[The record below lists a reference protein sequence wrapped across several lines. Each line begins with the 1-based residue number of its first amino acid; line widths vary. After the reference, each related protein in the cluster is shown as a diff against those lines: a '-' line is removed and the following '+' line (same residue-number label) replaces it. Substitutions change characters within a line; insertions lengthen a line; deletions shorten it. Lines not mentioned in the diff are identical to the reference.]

1 MNIFGKKGEN
11 VKRQSTKEVTMS
23 KKILIVSSWIA
34 FFSFICLFLSFN
46 GGCTKTETEY
56 IYETEYVSA
65 IFLCWIND
73 YYQSAVLCSDPL
85 ADPDESDVK
94 IEWNTNSVVFPN
106 KVGYTGYISFVANID
121 LEIATNYTVSLTSD
135 VGDCEGTFTIPEGAE
150 ITNPSYEDTLPL
162 GQAVNCAWTD
172 AQGADFY
179 GVWYYADA
187 YDTSGYYVGGVNND
201 IFITNNTFTIPASF
215 FNIPSA
221 AWYEVSL
228 YVQPNSGSSPLP
240 GSSGN
245 MTGSI
250 SGFVNAEGEYDNLYF
265 YVGTPQWKVS
275 TSRQR
280 KTPSVKERMNAY
292 LRQLGVETVVE

>member
-34 FFSFICLFLSFN
+34 LFSFICLFLSFN
-46 GGCTKTETEY
+46 GGCTKTKTK
-56 IYETEYVSA
+56 YVSV
-65 IFLCWIND
+65 IFLCWLND
-73 YYQSAVLCSDPL
+73 HYQSAMLCSDPL
-85 ADPDESDVK
+85 ADPDESDVR

-106 KVGYTGYISFVANID
+106 KVGYTGYISFVANIY

-135 VGDCEGTFTIPEGAE
+135 VGDCEGTVAIPEGTE

-162 GQAVNCAWTD
+162 GQSVNCAWTD

-179 GVWYYADA
+179 GVLYHAYANDS
-187 YDTSGYYVGGVNND
+187 SGYYVGQVNNYT
-201 IFITNNTFTIPASF
+201 FITNNSFTIPASF

-221 AWYEVSL
+221 TWYAVHLS
-228 YVQPNSGSSPLP
+228 VQPNSGSFPQP

-250 SGFVNAEGEYDNLYF
+250 RGFVNAEGESDGVYF
-265 YVGTPQWKVS
+265 YVGTRQWKVS